1 MNVVAKVLIMQLLL
15 SLLCALVAWILFG
28 TVAGYSAVLGGL
40 VCVIPNMFLGLRMM
54 AVREASDPRQLLNA
68 AYIGEAGKFVLS
80 VVLFVLAYKF
90 VPALNP
96 AALLSGFIVAQGGVW
111 AAILA
116 DKNALTG

>member
-15 SLLCALVAWILFG
+15 ALLCALVAWMLFDIA
-28 TVAGYSAVLGGL
+28 AGYSAVLGGL
-40 VCVIPNMFLGLRMM
+40 VCVIPNSFLGLRMM
-54 AVREASDPRQLLNA
+54 AVRESVDPRKMLNA

-80 VVLFVLAYKF
+80 VVLFVVVYQW

-96 AALLSGFIVAQGGVW
+96 AALLAGFIVAQGGVW

-116 DKNALTG
+116 DKEALTG